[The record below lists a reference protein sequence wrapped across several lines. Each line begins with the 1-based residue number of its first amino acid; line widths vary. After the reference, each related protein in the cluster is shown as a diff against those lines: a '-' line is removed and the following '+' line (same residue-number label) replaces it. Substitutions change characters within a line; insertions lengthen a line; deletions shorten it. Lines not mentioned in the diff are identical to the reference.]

1 MQNNKEIKII
11 GVTGGTG
18 TGKSTV
24 AEILKEF
31 GGYVIDADAISKENM
46 KKGSDAYNET
56 VGYFGDSILSGNG
69 EIDRKRLADIIFNDD
84 SKRLMLNKITH
95 KFVTKEIYKR
105 IAEYREKASQDNC
118 DDLRFIVLDVPIP
131 VEEGFLDVANTIW
144 SVVANNDIRIDRII
158 KRSGISEAEA
168 VSRISS
174 QMTNSEYESIA
185 DVVIVNEY
193 DRDFLRQ
200 YVAEELINLFGVDI
214 KSDEKKI

>member
-1 MQNNKEIKII
+1 
-11 GVTGGTG
+11 
-18 TGKSTV
+18 
-24 AEILKEF
+24 
-31 GGYVIDADAISKENM
+31 M